1 MISSILLAAGQSK
14 RMNGENKLIKKIHG
28 IPLIKH
34 SVKNILTSSIDELII
49 VLGYQEEIIKK
60 IIDKDSKIKFVFN
73 KDFETGMAS
82 SIKTGLVHLSEKTKA
97 FFICLADMPMVNKDI
112 YNQLIKFKDKSEI
125 IVPTYKG
132 QQGNPILF
140 LISMKEKIMNIQGD
154 VGAKKILELNKDKI
168 MSVQIDDQGITK
180 DFNTEEN
187 FNF

>member
-1 MISSILLAAGQSK
+1 
-14 RMNGENKLIKKIHG
+14 
-28 IPLIKH
+28 
-34 SVKNILTSSIDELII
+34 
-49 VLGYQEEIIKK
+49 
-60 IIDKDSKIKFVFN
+60 
-73 KDFETGMAS
+73 
-82 SIKTGLVHLSEKTKA
+82 
-97 FFICLADMPMVNKDI
+97 MPMVNSDI
-112 YNQLIKFKDKSEI
+112 YNQLIQSKNNKEI

-140 LISMKEKIMNIQGD
+140 LISMKEKIMTIQGD